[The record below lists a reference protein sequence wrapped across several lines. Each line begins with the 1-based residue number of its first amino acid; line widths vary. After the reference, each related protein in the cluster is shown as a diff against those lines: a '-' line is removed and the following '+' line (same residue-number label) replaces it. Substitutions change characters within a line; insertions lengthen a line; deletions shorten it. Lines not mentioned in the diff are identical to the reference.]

1 MNECLFCKIV
11 NREIPANIVFEN
23 EQVIAFMD
31 IAPVAP
37 VHLVVIPKPHY
48 ANASELSQ
56 NPELSAELLK
66 VMTKLGDDECQT
78 GYRLVFNTG
87 DDGGQTVY
95 HVHGHVIGQR
105 AMQWP
110 PG

>member
-1 MNECLFCKIV
+1 MNDCLFCKIA
-11 NREIPANIVFEN
+11 NREIPASIVFES
-23 EQVIAFMD
+23 EQILAFKD

-37 VHLVVIPKPHY
+37 VHMVVIPKQHF
-48 ANASELSQ
+48 ANVSELSS
-56 NPELSAELLK
+56 NPELTAELIK
-66 VMTKLGDDECQT
+66 IMSNLGDENCQT

-95 HVHGHVIGQR
+95 HTHGHVIGQR
-105 AMQWP
+105 ALQWP

>member
-1 MNECLFCKIV
+1 MSECIFCKIA
-11 NREIPANIVFEN
+11 NGEIPANVVFKSDEI
-23 EQVIAFMD
+23 IAFMD

-37 VHLVVIPKPHY
+37 VHLVVIPKKHY
-48 ANASELSQ
+48 ANISELSTDS
-56 NPELSAELLK
+56 ELTANLLD
-66 VMTKLGDDECQT
+66 VMAKLGDENCQT

-87 DDGGQTVY
+87 DDGGQTVF
-95 HVHGHVIGQR
+95 HVHGHVLGQR